1 MKKHFIREMV
11 AKYLLEQEGPAP
23 QHLFK
28 ALVMTGPAGS
38 GKSFTASRIG
48 VPKKIENNTLNTD
61 EFVEKLFPKFGVS
74 LKFAHK
80 NKDKI
85 GDLDGLADAQAAMR
99 QIAKVKTG
107 KKAVRLVNQGQ
118 PIFID
123 TTGEDVAKME
133 KRIKVLEKV
142 GYDVAIVQIIV
153 PKELSRAR
161 DKGRKRTVGDPFTP
175 KIWDEYNKNVVQGR
189 GYNAVADA
197 NEYTDLINA
206 EPFHN
211 VFNLGA
217 EIKNK
222 KTGEVVFPGRSIV
235 PQVKEL
241 GLEDDVAVTIDDM
254 DKVFNTM
261 KANVTKFL
269 AGDKVDNPVGQ
280 SFKAAFDVM
289 ESNGMEGKISN
300 IPLVIAMED
309 TEDDDGN
316 KLIEIDPADRAIM
329 DDAYNKYIAIAGEDP
344 TKMKALEDVLTQAAK
359 YEGEEEAAPEQIRTG
374 LTQRQ
379 QKRFKDD
386 PDFAEKVRL
395 ELASLPSF
403 DDSAKSNDTESY
415 NKRAQIVYRYGDP
428 DNADAWKT
436 IDAEMLTEKMKMLH
450 EKINKM
456 IQEAEHK
463 LKKN

>member
-1 MKKHFIREMV
+1 MKKDFIREMV
-11 AKYLLEQEGPAP
+11 AKYLLEQEAPAP

-38 GKSFTASRIG
+38 GKSFTASKIG
-48 VPKKIENNTLNTD
+48 VPDKIEKNTLNTD
-61 EFVEKLFPKFGVS
+61 EFVEKLFPKFGLS

-80 NKDKI
+80 NKEQI

-99 QIAKVKTG
+99 KIAKIKTG
-107 KKAVRLVNQGQ
+107 KKAVQLVDQGQ

-133 KRIKVLEKV
+133 KRIKVLEKI

-175 KIWDEYNKNVVQGR
+175 QIWDDYNKNVVQGR
-189 GYNAVADA
+189 GYNAVADG

-211 VFNLGA
+211 VFNLGGDV
-217 EIKNK
+217 KNK
-222 KTGEVVFPGRSIV
+222 KGEVLFPGRSIV

-241 GLEDDVAVTIDDM
+241 GLEDEVTVTIDDM

-261 KANVTKFL
+261 KTNVTKFL
-269 AGDKVDNPVGQ
+269 AGDKVENPVGQ
-280 SFKAAFDVM
+280 SFKEAFDVM
-289 ESNGMEGKISN
+289 ESNGMKGRISN
-300 IPLVIAMED
+300 IPLFKAMEESE
-309 TEDDDGN
+309 T
-316 KLIEIDPADRAIM
+316 IEVDAADRAVM
-329 DDAYNKYIAIAGEDP
+329 DDAYEKYTAIAGDDP
-344 TKMKALEDVLTQAAK
+344 KKIQALEDMLTKAAK
-359 YEGEEEAAPEQIRTG
+359 YAGEEEPEPEQIRTG

-379 QKRFKDD
+379 QKKFKDD
-386 PDFAEKVRL
+386 PDFAKKVRQ

-403 DDSAKSNDTESY
+403 DDAAKSNDTKSY
-415 NKRAQIVYRYGDP
+415 NKRAQIVYRFGDP
-428 DNADAWKT
+428 DNADAWKE
-436 IDAEMLTEKMKMLH
+436 IDTEMLTEKMKMLH

>member
-1 MKKHFIREMV
+1 MKKDFIREMV
-11 AKYLLEQEGPAP
+11 AKYLLEQEEPAP

-38 GKSFTASRIG
+38 GKSFTASKIG
-48 VPKKIENNTLNTD
+48 VPDKIEKNTLNTD
-61 EFVEKLFPKFGVS
+61 EFVEKLFPKFGLS

-80 NKDKI
+80 EKDKI

-99 QIAKVKTG
+99 QIAKIKTG
-107 KKAVRLVNQGQ
+107 KKAVQLVDQGQ

-133 KRIKVLEKV
+133 KRIKVLEKI

-175 KIWDEYNKNVVQGR
+175 QIWDDYNKNVVQDR

-211 VFNLGA
+211 VFNLGGDV
-217 EIKNK
+217 KNK
-222 KTGEVVFPGRSIV
+222 KGEVLFPGRSIV
-235 PQVKEL
+235 PQVKDL
-241 GLEDDVAVTIDDM
+241 GLENEVTVTIDDM

-261 KANVTKFL
+261 KANVSKFL
-269 AGDKVDNPVGQ
+269 AGDKVDNPIGQ

-289 ESNGMEGKISN
+289 ESNGMKGRISN
-300 IPLVIAMED
+300 IPLFKAMEESETVEVD
-309 TEDDDGN
+309 
-316 KLIEIDPADRAIM
+316 ASDRAVM
-329 DDAYNKYIAIAGEDP
+329 DNAYDKYTAIAGDDP
-344 TKMKALEDVLTQAAK
+344 NKIQALEDVLTKAAK
-359 YEGEEEAAPEQIRTG
+359 YAGEQEPEPEQIRTG

-379 QKRFKDD
+379 QKKFKDD
-386 PDFAEKVRL
+386 PEFAKKVRQ

-403 DDSAKSNDTESY
+403 DDAAKSNDSESY
-415 NKRAQIVYRYGDP
+415 NKRAQIIYRYGDP
-428 DNADAWKT
+428 DNEDAWKD
-436 IDAEMLTEKMKMLH
+436 IDTEMLTEKMKMLH

>member
-1 MKKHFIREMV
+1 MKKGFIREMV
-11 AKYLLEQEGPAP
+11 AKYLLEQEAPAP

-38 GKSFTASRIG
+38 GKSFTASKIG
-48 VPKKIENNTLNTD
+48 VPDKIEKNTLNTD
-61 EFVEKLFPKFGVS
+61 EFVEKLFPKFGLS

-80 NKDKI
+80 EKDKI

-99 QIAKVKTG
+99 QIAKIKTG
-107 KKAVRLVNQGQ
+107 KKAVQLVDQGQ

-133 KRIKVLEKV
+133 KRIKVLEKI

-175 KIWDEYNKNVVQGR
+175 QIWDDYNKNVVQDR

-211 VFNLGA
+211 VFNLGDDV
-217 EIKNK
+217 KNK
-222 KTGEVVFPGRSIV
+222 KGEILFPGRSIV

-241 GLEDDVAVTIDDM
+241 GLEDEVTVTIDDM

-289 ESNGMEGKISN
+289 ESNGIKGRISN
-300 IPLVIAMED
+300 IPLFKAMEESE
-309 TEDDDGN
+309 T
-316 KLIEIDPADRAIM
+316 IEVDAADRATM
-329 DDAYNKYIAIAGEDP
+329 DDAYNKYTAIAGDDP
-344 TKMKALEDVLTQAAK
+344 NKMKALEDVLTQAAK
-359 YEGEEEAAPEQIRTG
+359 YAGQEEPDPSQIRTG

-379 QKRFKDD
+379 QKKFKDD
-386 PDFAEKVRL
+386 PDFAEKVRR

-403 DDSAKSNDTESY
+403 DDAAKSNDTKSY
-415 NKRAQIVYRYGDP
+415 NKRAQIVYRFGDP
-428 DNADAWKT
+428 DNADAWKE

>member
-1 MKKHFIREMV
+1 MKKDFIREMV
-11 AKYLLEQEGPAP
+11 AKYLLEQEAPAP

-38 GKSFTASRIG
+38 GKSFTASKIG
-48 VPKKIENNTLNTD
+48 VPDKIEKNTLNTD
-61 EFVEKLFPKFGVS
+61 EFVEKLFPKFGLS

-80 NKDKI
+80 EKDKI

-99 QIAKVKTG
+99 QIAKIKTG
-107 KKAVRLVNQGQ
+107 KKAVQLVDQGQ

-133 KRIKVLEKV
+133 KRIKVLEKI

-175 KIWDEYNKNVVQGR
+175 QIWDDYNKNVVQDR

-211 VFNLGA
+211 VFNLGDDV
-217 EIKNK
+217 KNK
-222 KTGEVVFPGRSIV
+222 KGEILFPGRSIV

-241 GLEDDVAVTIDDM
+241 GLEDEVTVTIDDM

-289 ESNGMEGKISN
+289 ESNGIKGRISN
-300 IPLVIAMED
+300 IPLFKAMEESE
-309 TEDDDGN
+309 T
-316 KLIEIDPADRAIM
+316 IEVDAADRATM
-329 DDAYNKYIAIAGEDP
+329 DDAYNKYTAIAGDDP
-344 TKMKALEDVLTQAAK
+344 NKMKALEDVLTQAAK
-359 YEGEEEAAPEQIRTG
+359 YAGQEEPDPSQIRTG

-379 QKRFKDD
+379 QKKFKDD
-386 PDFAEKVRL
+386 PDFAEKVRR

-403 DDSAKSNDTESY
+403 DDAAKSNDTKSY
-415 NKRAQIVYRYGDP
+415 NKRAQIVYRFGDP
-428 DNADAWKT
+428 DNADAWKE